1 MVSEAEIAEA
11 RRKAIR
17 NGEEDPVTVAQRY
30 LNVYRQMHIFSE
42 EKKEEFDKSLL
53 NLAPIIITVI
63 SSLPGGLIFQEY
75 IDEVLTKAGREKSA
89 KSEGDT
95 DNSPSVQPQILSNA
109 QRSIQPQQ
117 IVAPIM
123 GGDAK
128 LSMGKEFAD
137 EFAKIITG
145 VVEKQSIIQ
154 KDSLAKV
161 AQDLSKTQLFIAKK
175 LEDNKVE
182 RQTEMNEL
190 CKTIAQSHTALS
202 TTLATISENISN
214 QNQSNNLVP
223 IPAVER
229 SPEDDTR
236 LVEMITQSQERMM
249 TGLLARLPQAVG
261 VGNVNVT
268 AATRSSE
275 DDIRLAEIIAQSQ
288 EKILSKLLDRLPQTS
303 ISETTASMPT
313 PTEKITTANHENIE
327 GIISLMAKSQEKLI
341 ETLTEKLP
349 QMNANIYPPTVI
361 SSTRSP
367 EDDERLVKMITKSQE
382 KLISTLIDRIP
393 LSERNGKSLPE
404 VPNRNEKDDERLIHL
419 ITTSQ
424 ESMIKSLIEKN
435 IFVAQVHPQ
444 NSAPIYNQ
452 YQPIQPIVE
461 GDQSYQNT
469 PAENTDN
476 QYYQSENSFS
486 YSRADNNPQTYMAP
500 QNTQGCNSNEID
512 FTMFTPVEDV
522 NNISPALYDN
532 IPQTKEIETY
542 AQTLADEGEVK
553 SEPEIAE
560 GNISQTKKKKKK
572 KKKKNNI
579 NEISSANE
587 ERLNDG
593 LEFLDNI
600 SNEDMILN
608 FEDIDHTQNN
618 DYLNGVGDVDIE
630 TTNDD
635 VLEYETNDKI
645 ENFDIEKDE
654 AGQENDTFMK
664 VSHEEELPVY
674 DDIDNEFE
682 EQNKKE
688 EITTD
693 NSIDNNIENDKGFVN
708 KWLDFEEDNKKEDIS
723 TKKEKWDE
731 NESLTRA
738 VWDIDDEDD
747 SWGITYSK
755 ENSIQENGE
764 GWEYIEDT
772 QDEYTDGEGWEYVE
786 DTEDEYTD
794 GEGWEYIEDTG
805 DEYTDGEGWE
815 YVEAINDNTK
825 IYSSDSFNQKVV
837 QIANTFDK
845 TSKIHLANIPQIC
858 DEANDDEIDDPYKN
872 SILKD

>member
-95 DNSPSVQPQILSNA
+95 DNYPSVQPQILSNA
-109 QRSIQPQQ
+109 QRSLQPQQ

-223 IPAVER
+223 IPAIER
-229 SPEDDTR
+229 SPEDDTH

-367 EDDERLVKMITKSQE
+367 EDDERLI
-382 KLISTLIDRIP
+382 R
-393 LSERNGKSLPE
+393 
-404 VPNRNEKDDERLIHL
+404 L

-486 YSRADNNPQTYMAP
+486 YSRADNNPQTYMAT

-542 AQTLADEGEVK
+542 AQTRADEGEVK

-630 TTNDD
+630 TTNDG

-693 NSIDNNIENDKGFVN
+693 NSIDNNIENDKRFVN

-772 QDEYTDGEGWEYVE
+772 GDEYTDGEGWEYVE

-794 GEGWEYIEDTG
+794 GEGWEYIEDNG